1 MPPSDNLQKTK
12 RYWDLNKELLSP
24 ESVLMFALFAFNKI
38 KVGFNGF
45 KKNAIKLTV
54 NKTKWTSW
62 KGGGGGGGGGGCQ
75 ISLAFACSFVR

>member
-1 MPPSDNLQKTK
+1 
-12 RYWDLNKELLSP
+12 
-24 ESVLMFALFAFNKI
+24 MFALFAFKI

-45 KKNAIKLTV
+45 EKNAIKLTV

-62 KGGGGGGGGGGCQ
+62 IGGGGGGGGGGWIGCQ